1 MKYQKSAY
9 IYKKF
14 QEDRVSNTVMQTDIP
29 EAKLLARGK
38 VRDVYDLD
46 DKLLIVATDRIS
58 AFDCVMPNGIPGKGK
73 ILTEMSLFWF
83 DLVSDVVP
91 NHLISADVDEYPEF
105 LRKYREQ
112 LEGRSMLVVK
122 ADRLDVECIVRG
134 YISGGGWREYGKLGS
149 ICGIKLPEGLVE
161 CEKLPE
167 NIFTPST
174 KAEEGHDENVS
185 FEVVCD
191 MIGKEQAE
199 ELRDLS
205 IGVYEKARAYAQTKG
220 IIIADTKF
228 EFGKVNGDTI
238 LIDEILS
245 PDSSRFWPL
254 DQYKPGASQP
264 SFDKEFVREYLN
276 TLDWDKQP
284 PAPALPEDIV
294 AKTLAK
300 YEEAR
305 DLLLG

>member
-1 MKYQKSAY
+1 MEQAL
-9 IYKKF
+9 
-14 QEDRVSNTVMQTDIP
+14 MQTIIP

-83 DLVSDVVP
+83 DYVSDVVP
-91 NHLISADVDEYPEF
+91 NHLISADVDDYPEE
-105 LRKYREQ
+105 LKKYRDQ
-112 LEGRSMLVVK
+112 LEGRSMLVHK

-149 ICGIKLPEGLVE
+149 ICGIKLPEGLKE
-161 CEKLPE
+161 SEKLPE

-185 FEVVCD
+185 FEVVTE
-191 MIGKEQAE
+191 MVGREQAE
-199 ELRDLS
+199 ELRDLT
-205 IGVYEKARAYAQTKG
+205 IGVYEKARAYAAAKG

-228 EFGKVNGDTI
+228 EFGKVNGKTI

-254 DQYKPGASQP
+254 SEYSPGASQP
-264 SFDKEFVREYLN
+264 SFDKEFVREYLA
-276 TLDWDKQP
+276 TLDWDRTP
-284 PAPALPEDIV
+284 PAPALPDEIV
-294 AKTLAK
+294 KKTLDK
-300 YEEAR
+300 YMEAR
-305 DLLLG
+305 NLLLG

>member
-1 MKYQKSAY
+1 
-9 IYKKF
+9 
-14 QEDRVSNTVMQTDIP
+14 MQTIIP

-83 DLVSDVVP
+83 DYVSDVVP
-91 NHLISADVDEYPEF
+91 NHLISADVDDYPEE
-105 LRKYREQ
+105 LKKYRDQ
-112 LEGRSMLVVK
+112 LEGRSMLVHK

-149 ICGIKLPEGLVE
+149 ICGIKLPEGLKE
-161 CEKLPE
+161 SEKLPE

-185 FEVVCD
+185 FEVVTE
-191 MIGKEQAE
+191 MVGREQAE
-199 ELRDLS
+199 ELRDLT
-205 IGVYEKARAYAQTKG
+205 IGVYEKARAYAAAKG

-228 EFGKVNGDTI
+228 EFGKVNGKTI

-254 DQYKPGASQP
+254 SEYSPGASQP
-264 SFDKEFVREYLN
+264 SFDKEFVREYLA
-276 TLDWDKQP
+276 TLDWDRTP
-284 PAPALPEDIV
+284 PAPALPDEIV
-294 AKTLAK
+294 KKTLDK
-300 YEEAR
+300 YMEAR
-305 DLLLG
+305 NLLLG